1 MPAASAPAGVSA
13 PAVSSSMTSSIHR
26 SASIG
31 SAALSSSDSTK
42 SPERLSSSS
51 GLSYFEEIAGSSASI
66 SSARPSTLKPLSF
79 ETQTTGVSASYADS
93 LASAVIVDTSKSIA
107 WSKSLKNSVIK
118 DTKIDAALK
127 QLEEDGAQGFPTT
140 GAGSRVFFNKYKRQE
155 EELPVNERTNAISTA
170 NNKDTEQRIES
181 GDKSPIDK
189 MLSSLDLDQK
199 VAAAAVGVSGFA
211 GLVYEFIS
219 SKAADIANLF
229 GAFK

>member
-1 MPAASAPAGVSA
+1 
-13 PAVSSSMTSSIHR
+13 MTSSIHR

-170 NNKDTEQRIES
+170 NKDTEQRIES